1 MNKNILKTMA
11 VGLACLT
18 LCGTSLAAPGIP
30 NNRTTKKAPVHQ
42 QAPAHRGER
51 RNREPARRSP
61 LRVAQSKPAPRPTPA
76 PRHSAPRPSPRHHHD
91 NRPTD
96 TANWLTFGAA
106 VLGGIVGGL
115 IGVGN

>member
-1 MNKNILKTMA
+1 MSKNILKTMA

-30 NNRTTKKAPVHQ
+30 NNHTTKKAPVHQ
-42 QAPAHRGER
+42 QAHAHLGER
-51 RNREPARRSP
+51 PNREPARHSP
-61 LRVAQSKPAPRPTPA
+61 RRVAQSKPAPRPAPA
-76 PRHSAPRPSPRHHHD
+76 PRHPAPRPSPGRHRD

-106 VLGGIVGGL
+106 VFGGIVGGL
-115 IGVGN
+115 IGASN